1 MKDRHDLMP
10 ILRLAYSTQFLIA
23 LMAVF
28 VLWSQVGG
36 QSHLDLLPWSVKLV
50 LGLAAAYGVVRA
62 TAASVS
68 GDRAWNGQAVRWL
81 GFTLAVLAACGYA
94 TYYAHMNLEETDDA
108 DQQQDTTISRMQ
120 LGLRPC
126 DAVLLRGP
134 LPHGRGSDQSTVERA
149 FRLPCRYSYRHAS
162 KNVGKDADAAACK
175 ATLRYNSVRL
185 ESARRLAR
193 SAPTSAT
200 TIRSPSRRKF
210 FRISFHCAAV
220 WVLCSAH

>member
-23 LMAVF
+23 LIAVF

-50 LGLAAAYGVVRA
+50 LGLAAAYGMVRA

-81 GFTLAVLAACGYA
+81 GLTLAVLAACGYA

-108 DQQQDTTISRMQ
+108 DQEQDTTISGMHRRAGVLACHDGIRTGILRRTSARMPALQ
-120 LGLRPC
+120 P
-126 DAVLLRGP
+126 
-134 LPHGRGSDQSTVERA
+134 ER
-149 FRLPCRYSYRHAS
+149 
-162 KNVGKDADAAACK
+162 
-175 ATLRYNSVRL
+175 LRY
-185 ESARRLAR
+185 
-193 SAPTSAT
+193 AT
-200 TIRSPSRRKF
+200 TP
-210 FRISFHCAAV
+210 
-220 WVLCSAH
+220 